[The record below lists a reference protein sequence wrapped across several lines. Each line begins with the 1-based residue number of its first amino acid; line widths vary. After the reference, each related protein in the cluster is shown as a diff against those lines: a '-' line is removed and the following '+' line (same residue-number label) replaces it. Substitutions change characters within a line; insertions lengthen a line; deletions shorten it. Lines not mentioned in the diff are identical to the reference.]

1 MPNEA
6 HSSPAVEVEHL
17 TKRYS
22 GQPVVDDLSF
32 TVERGEIFA
41 LLGPNGAGKTTT
53 VEILEGLRRP
63 DGGKARVLGLDPQR
77 EGSALRPRVGAM
89 LQEGGVPTGMRA
101 REVLTLFA
109 RFYRD
114 PVPVDT
120 MLELAGLTGAAR
132 TLGRHL
138 SGGQR
143 QRLSLAMA
151 LIGRPEL
158 VFLDE
163 PTVGMDTKARRDT
176 WTAIGELTA
185 GGTTVI
191 LTTHHLLEAE
201 ELAHR
206 VAILHRGRLL
216 ALDTPSGLSEL
227 ASMKAMTFST
237 ADAIAPEELANA
249 IGQPVAL
256 VNGSYR
262 VDASPTPQLVASV
275 AGWLSD
281 RNVLLSEMR
290 VGGASLEEAFLILT
304 EEEREEGEVYQ

>member
-1 MPNEA
+1 
-6 HSSPAVEVEHL
+6 
-17 TKRYS
+17 
-22 GQPVVDDLSF
+22 
-32 TVERGEIFA
+32 
-41 LLGPNGAGKTTT
+41 
-53 VEILEGLRRP
+53 
-63 DGGKARVLGLDPQR
+63 
-77 EGSALRPRVGAM
+77 M
-89 LQEGGVPTGMRA
+89 LQEGGVPTGIRA
-101 REVLTLFA
+101 REVLELFS

-114 PVPVDT
+114 PVPVDE
-120 MLELAGLTGAAR
+120 MLELAGLTGAAK

-143 QRLSLAMA
+143 QRLSLSMA

-176 WTAIGELTA
+176 WAAIQELITR
-185 GGTTVI
+185 GTTVI

-201 ELAHR
+201 ELADR
-206 VAILHRGRLL
+206 VAIVHRGRLL

-227 ASMKAMTFST
+227 ASMKTMSFST
-237 ADAIAPEELANA
+237 ADAIPSEELANV

-275 AGWLSD
+275 TGWLAD

-304 EEEREEGEVYQ
+304 EEEEDEGETHR